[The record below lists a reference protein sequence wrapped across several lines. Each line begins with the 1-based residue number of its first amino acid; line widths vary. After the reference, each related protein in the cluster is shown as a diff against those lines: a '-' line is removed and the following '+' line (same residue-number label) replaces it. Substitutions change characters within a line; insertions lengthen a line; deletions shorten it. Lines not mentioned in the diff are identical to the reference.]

1 MGSITRSFAN
11 NITTSGVLLPAS
23 LTNNSIANVTAYN
36 AAIATGGMK
45 LISSQTASASA
56 SISFTTGIDS
66 TYKEY
71 QFYFINIHPASNA
84 VDFTFN
90 LSTNGGSTYAV
101 TKTTTSF
108 RAFHQESGATA
119 DVTYVT
125 EDDLAQSTAFQLLS
139 GGAGGSYMYT
149 TSDEHL
155 SGSLILFNP
164 SSTTYV
170 KHFIATTEYPA
181 ASPPEIY
188 PTNTF
193 IAGYGNTTSAI
204 NAIQFKMSSGNI
216 DDGTI
221 LMYGI
226 V

>member
-1 MGSITRSFAN
+1 MGTITRSFAN

-36 AAIATGGMK
+36 AAIATGNMV

-71 QFYFINIHPASNA
+71 QFWFINIHPSISDFPGFQAST
-84 VDFTFN
+84 D
-90 LSTNGGSTYAV
+90 GGSNYGV
-101 TKTTTSF
+101 TATTTFF
-108 RAFHQESGATA
+108 RGQQTEAGADATL
-119 DVTYVT
+119 DYDTSM
-125 EDDLAQSTAFQLLS
+125 DLAQSTSLARLGRPILIDNDASLS
-139 GGAGGSYMYT
+139 GT
-149 TSDEHL
+149 LT
-155 SGSLILFNP
+155 IFNP

-170 KHFIATTEYPA
+170 KHYMYNNQLMGSFCQNA
-181 ASPPEIY
+181 
-188 PTNTF
+188 F
-193 IAGYGNTTSAI
+193 GAGYFNTTSAI

-221 LMYGI
+221 LMFGI

>member
-36 AAIATGGMK
+36 AAIATGNMV

-71 QFYFINIHPASNA
+71 QFYFINCHPATNNGI
-84 VDFTFN
+84 FQFN
-90 LSTNGGSTYAV
+90 ISSDGGSNYNV
-101 TKTTTSF
+101 TKTTTF
-108 RAFHQESGATA
+108 FYAIHTEADATFFLYE
-119 DVTYVT
+119 DVYG
-125 EDDLAQSTAFQLLS
+125 LAQGTGFQNLGDNIGNDNDS
-139 GGAGGSYMYT
+139 SI
-149 TSDEHL
+149 
-155 SGSLILFNP
+155 SGSLTLFNP

-170 KHFIATTEYPA
+170 KHFI
-181 ASPPEIY
+181 S
-188 PTNTF
+188 NTSGHNTQEVNSYVG
-193 IAGYGNTTSAI
+193 GYGNTTSAI
-204 NAIQFKMSSGNI
+204 NAVQFKMNTGNI

-221 LMYGI
+221 LMFGI
-226 V
+226 K

>member
-1 MGSITRSFAN
+1 MGTITRSFAN

-23 LTNNSIANVTAYN
+23 LNNNSISNVTAYN
-36 AAIATGGMK
+36 AAVATGNMV

-71 QFYFINIHPASNA
+71 QFYFINIHPAS
-84 VDFTFN
+84 DGEEFTFN
-90 LSTNGGSTYAV
+90 MSTDSGSNYNV
-101 TKTTTSF
+101 TKTSTCF
-108 RAFHQESGATA
+108 RAANHESNGDSSFVYSTA
-119 DVTYVT
+119 N
-125 EDDLAQSTAFQLLS
+125 DLAQSTGFQPIS
-139 GGAGGSYMYT
+139 SNGVAGDADISYNAT
-149 TSDEHL
+149 L
-155 SGSLILFNP
+155 QLFNP
-164 SSTTYV
+164 ASTTYV
-170 KHFIATTEYPA
+170 KHFIVNAVTTNSNDYN
-181 ASPPEIY
+181 IHQ
-188 PTNTF
+188 F

-226 V
+226 K